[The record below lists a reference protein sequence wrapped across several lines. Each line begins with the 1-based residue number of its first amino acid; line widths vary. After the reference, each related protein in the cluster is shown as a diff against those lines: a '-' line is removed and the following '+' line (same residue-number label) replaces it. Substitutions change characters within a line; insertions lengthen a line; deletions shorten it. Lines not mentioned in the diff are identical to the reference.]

1 MKAHTIS
8 TSPLA
13 FAFAFLFASESHGVP
28 LLEFTFDP
36 ELEQGNEIVES
47 LGEGHTAEVRFQI
60 RVYRRS
66 SGLSR
71 LFGDRLIAEQSVLY
85 QARRDRLNDRYVV
98 VVDGE
103 LERSFANND
112 ELIDFLVVLKDHQIS
127 LPAASAGDIYL
138 LCRVQVEPIRLVPP
152 LTLLTFVVP
161 GFRTT
166 TPWLRTDYRRLEL

>member
-1 MKAHTIS
+1 VNAHTICAS
-8 TSPLA
+8 LLA
-13 FAFAFLFASESHGVP
+13 IGFAFLFASESYGVP

-36 ELEQGNEIVES
+36 ELKQRDKIVES
-47 LGEGHTAEVRFQI
+47 LGEGHSAEVQFQI

-66 SGLSR
+66 TGLSR

-103 LERSFANND
+103 VERSFGDSD
-112 ELIDFLVVLKDHQIS
+112 ELIDFLVVLNDHHIS
-127 LPAASAGDIYL
+127 LPAAVDGEIYL

-152 LTLLTFVVP
+152 LTLLTFVIP
-161 GFRTT
+161 GFRIT
-166 TPWLRTDYRRLEL
+166 TPWLRTDYRRLQ